1 MVLLKHTSSF
11 VSKEMLPARKPVDK
25 EDLEVV
31 VMKP

>member
-1 MVLLKHTSSF
+1 MVLLKHTSIF
-11 VSKEMLPARKPVDK
+11 VSKEMLPVRKLVDK